1 LARALDGPDS
11 EVGIVFAEAYTPETL
26 IALMESEDPGA
37 IETFRCRLMRR
48 AVYRDNYKLITVG
61 DEPDELFD
69 VVNDPEE
76 LDNLISEKPE
86 VATEL
91 NKLLTEFLAEVETRR
106 RTNWEASRLSLD
118 ENEEILDRLRGL
130 GYIE

>member
-1 LARALDGPDS
+1 
-11 EVGIVFAEAYTPETL
+11 
-26 IALMESEDPGA
+26 
-37 IETFRCRLMRR
+37 MRR

-61 DEPDELFD
+61 DEPDELFN

-86 VATEL
+86 VAAEL
-91 NKLLTEFLAEVETRR
+91 SKLLTEFLAEVETRR
-106 RTNWEASRLSLD
+106 PTNWEASRLNLD